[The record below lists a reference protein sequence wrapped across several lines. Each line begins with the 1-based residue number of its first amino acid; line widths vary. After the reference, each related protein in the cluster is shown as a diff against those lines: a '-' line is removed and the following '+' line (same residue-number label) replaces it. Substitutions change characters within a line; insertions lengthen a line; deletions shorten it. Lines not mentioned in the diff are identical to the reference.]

1 VKNGQVLLQEELQI
15 KFGKMTREQLEILNR
30 VKLLMGYDSEKTLKE
45 NYQIIL
51 KEQPNISVMD
61 LNYPLQAG
69 LWLNRNSGDITT
81 KEFKDTWRNYIIG
94 TRNLSLQNLLNL
106 SKQLADNGYGP
117 ISPGL
122 YGFNKPNAGVAN
134 IPIENQIYVLKLNQ
148 YNKDKKAYD
157 EDPKGKLVPVK
168 PTPPQYNLLPLQT
181 STRANG
187 LMGKI
192 NNIPKQV
199 MSFLEPTKTQGQGQQ
214 QAGPPNTPFQNQTQ
228 SDEFRLWLLSNY
240 PEYGTKPKPYN
251 VDLTSK
257 YTNSTAL
264 KQAYKEKGKEY
275 ETFMSQRGGLDY
287 KPKFI
292 KSDATSTSVGK
303 GFNPEAKAF
312 NIEDY
317 DAKQYK
323 EYADRILSKYNFS
336 TFPTPISDYMGKPK
350 YEENSWREPNTGEVF
365 SIQGKTLDQIQK
377 EIISKFEFKQKSK
390 AEEELLS
397 NDKLVQIFGKKTIQD
412 EMNNT
417 DCDTES
423 KLAFFQD
430 VLDNPGKYTDS
441 KGNKIGTYVIENGV
455 SRFVSWPTDKPIP
468 CVDMFWQENGWWIQ
482 MGGMVLISY
491 LAPTFG
497 LPRLATMLIEL
508 AADTTLNIY
517 SLKKNTEAQDEDAM
531 MLDVVFTILPFAM
544 MSPIIKG
551 LLKSAKF
558 GDEVIRSVETK
569 FKSLPNG
576 ASTPDVKN
584 LVGNMTPEEQR
595 LVKELG
601 KQEHASK
608 LSQVGQ
614 DVINDLTKGASAP
627 MARKVAEPLITLF
640 IYGLPV
646 GGYAFK
652 QYQKIKATLEKEGIS
667 LTESEEKTWEMA
679 LSIVKDAEA
688 LASNKEKIMQIQNS
702 PKYKKAEQKVNEAK
716 KLANELGVDTVEEA
730 QEATEQVNKIF
741 EAFNELDNMLKS
753 LGIETKPIQEN

>member
-1 VKNGQVLLQEELQI
+1 
-15 KFGKMTREQLEILNR
+15 MTREQLEILNR

-45 NYQIIL
+45 NYQIVL
-51 KEQPNISVMD
+51 NEQPTISVMD
-61 LNYPLQAG
+61 ANYPLQAG
-69 LWLNRNSGDITT
+69 LWLNKNSGDITT
-81 KEFKDTWRNYIIG
+81 KEFKDTWRNYIIR
-94 TRNLSLQNLLNL
+94 TRDLNLQGLLNL
-106 SKQLADNGYGP
+106 SKQLAENGYGP

-122 YGFNKPNAGVAN
+122 FGFNKPNAGVAN
-134 IPIENQIYVLKLNQ
+134 IPVENQIYVLKLNQ

-157 EDPKGKLVPVK
+157 EDPKGKIVPVK
-168 PTPPQYNLLPLQT
+168 PTPPQYNLLNLQT
-181 STRANG
+181 STRANR

-199 MSFLEPTKTQGQGQQ
+199 MSFLEPAKPQGQGQQ
-214 QAGPPNTPFQNQTQ
+214 QTLPNTPFENQTQ

-240 PEYGTKPKPYN
+240 PDYGTKPKPYN

-303 GFNPEAKAF
+303 GFDPEAKAF

-323 EYADRILSKYNFS
+323 EYADRILSKYDFS

-455 SRFVSWPTDKPIP
+455 SRYVSWPTDKPIP

-482 MGGMVLISY
+482 IGGMLLVSVIT
-491 LAPTFG
+491 PQFG
-497 LPRLATMLIEL
+497 LPRLASTLIEL
-508 AADTTLNIY
+508 AADTALNIY

-531 MLDVVFTILPFAM
+531 MLDVVFTILPFVIL
-544 MSPIIKG
+544 SPPIKAI
-551 LLKSAKF
+551 LKRAKF
-558 GDEVIRSVETK
+558 GDEVISSVESTL
-569 FKSLPNG
+569 KSIPPN
-576 ASTPDVKN
+576 ANESTIKN
-584 LVGNMTPEEQR
+584 VISNMSPEEQR
-595 LVKELG
+595 LIREIGKE
-601 KQEHASK
+601 EHADVLSK
-608 LSQVGQ
+608 VGQ
-614 DVINDLTKGASAP
+614 DVINNLKKEQRHQLVEKWLNHFLQFYFMVYQPVDLY
-627 MARKVAEPLITLF
+627 LNNI
-640 IYGLPV
+640 
-646 GGYAFK
+646 
-652 QYQKIKATLEKEGIS
+652 
-667 LTESEEKTWEMA
+667 
-679 LSIVKDAEA
+679 
-688 LASNKEKIMQIQNS
+688 
-702 PKYKKAEQKVNEAK
+702 K
-716 KLANELGVDTVEEA
+716 KL
-730 QEATEQVNKIF
+730 NK
-741 EAFNELDNMLKS
+741 L
-753 LGIETKPIQEN
+753 

>member
-1 VKNGQVLLQEELQI
+1 
-15 KFGKMTREQLEILNR
+15 MTREQLEILNR

-61 LNYPLQAG
+61 ANYPLQAG
-69 LWLNRNSGDITT
+69 LWLNRNSNDITT
-81 KEFKDTWRNYIIG
+81 KEFKDTWRNYIIR
-94 TRNLSLQNLLNL
+94 TRDLSLQNLLNL

-122 YGFNKPNAGVAN
+122 YGFNKPNAGVVN

-157 EDPKGKLVPVK
+157 ENPKGKLVPVK

-199 MSFLEPTKTQGQGQQ
+199 MSFLEPAKTQGQGQQ
-214 QAGPPNTPFQNQTQ
+214 QAGLPNTPFQNQTQ

-482 MGGMVLISY
+482 IGGMLLVSVIT
-491 LAPTFG
+491 PQFG
-497 LPRLATMLIEL
+497 LPRLAATLIEL
-508 AADTTLNIY
+508 AADTALNIY

-531 MLDVVFTILPFAM
+531 TLDIVFTILPFAIL
-544 MSPIIKG
+544 SPPVKAF
-551 LLKSAKF
+551 LKSAKF
-558 GDEVIRSVETK
+558 GDKVISSVESK
-569 FKSLPNG
+569 LRSIPPN
-576 ASTPDVKN
+576 SSEDTVKN
-584 LVGNMTPEEQR
+584 VIANMTPEEQR
-595 LVKELG
+595 LIREIGKE
-601 KQEHASK
+601 EHADVLSK
-608 LSQVGQ
+608 VGQ
-614 DVINDLTKGASAP
+614 DVINNLTKDATASVG
-627 MARKVAEPLITLF
+627 RKVSEPLITLF
-640 IYGLPV
+640 IYGLPA

-652 QYQKIKATLEKEGIS
+652 QYQKIKATLEKNGVS
-667 LTESEEKTWEMA
+667 LSEAEEKVWQVA
-679 LSIVKDAEA
+679 LSMVQDAES
-688 LASNKEKIMQIQNS
+688 LAASEEKIMQIRNSQNY
-702 PKYKKAEQKVNEAK
+702 KNAVKKAEEIK
-716 KLANELGVDTVEEA
+716 KMTKEYGVDTIEEYKKL
-730 QEATEQVNKIF
+730 EEGKEKIESSMESMEDDIEKF
-741 EAFNELDNMLKS
+741 LMEYKLKTK
-753 LGIETKPIQEN
+753 GIENQ

>member
-1 VKNGQVLLQEELQI
+1 MN
-15 KFGKMTREQLEILNR
+15 RDQLEILNR

-51 KEQPNISVMD
+51 NEQPNISIMD
-61 LNYPLQAG
+61 ANYPLQAG
-69 LWLNRNSGDITT
+69 LWLNKNSGDITT
-81 KEFKDTWRNYIIG
+81 KEFKDTWRNYIIR
-94 TRNLSLQNLLNL
+94 TRDLNLQGLTNL
-106 SKQLADNGYGP
+106 SKQLAENGYGP
-117 ISPGL
+117 VSPGL
-122 YGFNKPNAGVAN
+122 FGFNKPNAGVAN
-134 IPIENQIYVLKLNQ
+134 IPVENQIYVLKLNQ

-157 EDPKGKLVPVK
+157 EDPKGKIVPVK
-168 PTPPQYNLLPLQT
+168 LTPPQYNLLNLQT

-199 MSFLEPTKTQGQGQQ
+199 ISFLEPAKPQGQGQQ
-214 QAGPPNTPFQNQTQ
+214 TLPNTPFENQTQ

-257 YTNSTAL
+257 YTNSTAI

-292 KSDATSTSVGK
+292 KSDATSTAVGK
-303 GFNPEAKAF
+303 GFDPEAKAF

-323 EYADRILSKYNFS
+323 EYSDRILSKYDFS
-336 TFPTPISDYMGKPK
+336 SFPKPISDYMGIPK

-397 NDKLVQIFGKKTIQD
+397 NDKLIQIFGKKTIQD

-455 SRFVSWPTDKPIP
+455 SRYVSWPADKPIP

-482 MGGMVLISY
+482 IGGMLLVSVIT
-491 LAPTFG
+491 PQFG
-497 LPRLATMLIEL
+497 LTRLAATLIEL
-508 AADTTLNIY
+508 AADTALNIY

-531 MLDVVFTILPFAM
+531 TLDIVFTILPFAIL
-544 MSPIIKG
+544 SPPVKAF
-551 LLKSAKF
+551 LKSAKF
-558 GDEVIRSVETK
+558 GDKVISSVDTK
-569 FKSLPNG
+569 LKSIPKNSSE
-576 ASTPDVKN
+576 ATVKN
-584 LVGNMTPEEQR
+584 VIANMTPEEQR
-595 LVKELG
+595 LIREIGKE
-601 KQEHASK
+601 EHADVLSK
-608 LSQVGQ
+608 VGQ
-614 DVINDLTKGASAP
+614 DVINNLTKGATSSVG
-627 MARKVAEPLITLF
+627 RKVAEPLLTVLF
-640 IYGLPV
+640 YGLPA
-646 GGYAFK
+646 GGFAFK
-652 QYQKIKATLEKEGIS
+652 QYQKIKQTLEKNGVS
-667 LTESEEKTWEMA
+667 LSEQETKAWEAA
-679 LSIVKDAEA
+679 LTIVQDAEA
-688 LASNKEKIMQIQNS
+688 LADNEEKILKIHNSDQFKKITNDFNRVIQD
-702 PKYKKAEQKVNEAK
+702 AK
-716 KLANELGVDTVEEA
+716 KNGIDTPEEA
-730 QEATEQVNKIF
+730 AQETEKMEEIMDTM
-741 EAFNELDNMLKS
+741 NEFKKMLR
-753 LGIETKPIQEN
+753 GENIEVKE